1 MIHVLD
7 FNDKIIDFLSTDDP
21 SLVRAIHKRN
31 VNDNSEMLELLISS
45 ERAEKFR
52 ERHRVIIRDSNKQW
66 REFII
71 NWVQDTMDGYT
82 EIECVASYLADI
94 TTAKPYAPGKLEKK
108 TTSEALKE
116 VLSDTGWGVS
126 EQTEYDGLRT
136 TSWTSYQTRY
146 EVLKQLC
153 TTYKMVLDFY
163 IELSSNTVKGRYV
176 VLKKKNSLFKGKEIE
191 YGKDLVGLTR
201 KIDMSEIKTALI
213 AVGPENDKGKRLE
226 LVVTDDEAQSQFNLP
241 TRYIWGIYEPQSDDQ
256 NMNETRLRSLAKTE
270 LNKRKSAVMSYE
282 ITSTDLEV
290 TYPHEIISIGDT
302 VRVKHRDF
310 NPPLYVEAEVIAEEY
325 NIISENSTYT
335 FGQPKEF
342 KESELR
348 EEFNKRLNI
357 IHQKLNDN
365 ISNIN
370 TIVKDVVDGELE
382 YFERKIHKSDTPPEN
397 PVNDMLWYDTSNPDV
412 AVLRRYWN
420 GRWIEATPNDV
431 EKLGGITREK
441 ALFSELN
448 NIFINLSIQHASLLS
463 EATELL
469 NSEYLVDND
478 LKADLQASLDAVIDV
493 YNQIKNNLESMTPE
507 TATIGRLVDTQALF
521 LEYRKKLQDVYTD
534 AEDVKIAI
542 SDRFKLLQSQ
552 YTDEKY
558 KEALEII
565 ATKFGLTVNEDLQL
579 VGEPNVVKSAIEAA
593 RESTKEQLRDY
604 VKTSDYKTD
613 KDGIVE
619 RLDTAEAERTTL
631 KGEIK
636 DKVTLNEYRNGLEEQ
651 KQYTDDQLSDL
662 SNNPEIKASI
672 EQANQEAQEALKS
685 YIDAQDDLKEKES
698 QAYADGKISEEEQRA
713 IQDAQA
719 KLEEAKQNAELKAR
733 NAEKKANVYTD
744 NKVKESTDAQRKTL
758 TRYGSQIIQNGK
770 EIKLRTTKEEFNA
783 SKRTL
788 SRVLADI
795 TVNAMKGIY
804 LRYDENGAITS
815 HTIDKDGVKISGD
828 KVDITANREFNVVAN
843 NINNKVG
850 KNDIVN
856 SLNLSNEGLDIN
868 VNRIGIKG
876 GNANRY
882 VQVQNDFI
890 ELGGIVQRTWKGKR
904 SIDDIFTRLKDGHLR
919 FRNNTAGGSLYMS
932 HFGIST
938 YIDGEGEDGGSS
950 GTIQWWDKT
959 YSDSGM
965 NGITINSYG
974 GVVALT
980 SDYNRIII
988 DSYASANIESREAP
1002 IYLSP
1007 NTKNKPGLNR
1017 FAFTLSN
1024 ADSAYETDGYIMFGS
1039 DENYKYGAG
1048 LRFSKRSNKGLVQV
1062 VNGDYATGGDTTIE
1076 SGMGKFNLVKRR
1088 DGNSYVS
1095 IQSYDLL
1102 AVGSD
1107 NAGDRVA
1114 SNSIYKRTY
1123 SAPANLHITSAG
1135 TIGRATSA
1143 KKYKISIENQYI
1155 NEDDQFS
1162 HSKEILKLPIRT
1174 WFDKYESEIMAKE
1187 LESGKKL
1194 SDDTFKLSRHTGLIA
1209 EEVEELGFNEF
1220 VIYDDNGEIE
1230 GIAYDRLWVH
1240 LIPIIKNQQSKI
1252 EKLEELINE

>member
-82 EIECVASYLADI
+82 EIECIASYLADI
-94 TTAKPYAPGKLEKK
+94 TTAKPYAPGKFEKK
-108 TTSEALKE
+108 TTSEALKD
-116 VLSDTGWGVS
+116 VLSDTGWEVS

-241 TRYIWGIYEPQSDDQ
+241 MRYIWGIYEPQSDDQ
-256 NMNETRLRSLAKTE
+256 NMNETRLSSLAKTE
-270 LNKRKSAVMSYE
+270 LNKHKSAVMSYE

-348 EEFNKRLNI
+348 EEFNKRLNL

-534 AEDVKIAI
+534 VEDVKIAI

-733 NAEKKANVYTD
+733 NAEKKANAYTD

-788 SRVLADI
+788 SRLLADI

-904 SIDDIFTRLKDGHLR
+904 STDDIFTRLKDGHLR

>member
-1 MIHVLD
+1 
-7 FNDKIIDFLSTDDP
+7 
-21 SLVRAIHKRN
+21 
-31 VNDNSEMLELLISS
+31 
-45 ERAEKFR
+45 
-52 ERHRVIIRDSNKQW
+52 
-66 REFII
+66 
-71 NWVQDTMDGYT
+71 
-82 EIECVASYLADI
+82 
-94 TTAKPYAPGKLEKK
+94 
-108 TTSEALKE
+108 
-116 VLSDTGWGVS
+116 
-126 EQTEYDGLRT
+126 
-136 TSWTSYQTRY
+136 
-146 EVLKQLC
+146 
-153 TTYKMVLDFY
+153 
-163 IELSSNTVKGRYV
+163 
-176 VLKKKNSLFKGKEIE
+176 
-191 YGKDLVGLTR
+191 
-201 KIDMSEIKTALI
+201 
-213 AVGPENDKGKRLE
+213 
-226 LVVTDDEAQSQFNLP
+226 
-241 TRYIWGIYEPQSDDQ
+241 
-256 NMNETRLRSLAKTE
+256 
-270 LNKRKSAVMSYE
+270 
-282 ITSTDLEV
+282 
-290 TYPHEIISIGDT
+290 
-302 VRVKHRDF
+302 
-310 NPPLYVEAEVIAEEY
+310 
-325 NIISENSTYT
+325 
-335 FGQPKEF
+335 
-342 KESELR
+342 
-348 EEFNKRLNI
+348 
-357 IHQKLNDN
+357 
-365 ISNIN
+365 
-370 TIVKDVVDGELE
+370 
-382 YFERKIHKSDTPPEN
+382 
-397 PVNDMLWYDTSNPDV
+397 
-412 AVLRRYWN
+412 
-420 GRWIEATPNDV
+420 
-431 EKLGGITREK
+431 
-441 ALFSELN
+441 
-448 NIFINLSIQHASLLS
+448 
-463 EATELL
+463 
-469 NSEYLVDND
+469 
-478 LKADLQASLDAVIDV
+478 
-493 YNQIKNNLESMTPE
+493 
-507 TATIGRLVDTQALF
+507 
-521 LEYRKKLQDVYTD
+521 
-534 AEDVKIAI
+534 KIAI

-733 NAEKKANVYTD
+733 NAEKKANAYTD

-788 SRVLADI
+788 SRLLADI

-904 SIDDIFTRLKDGHLR
+904 STDDIFTRLKDGHLR

-959 YSDSGM
+959 YSD
-965 NGITINSYG
+965 
-974 GVVALT
+974 
-980 SDYNRIII
+980 
-988 DSYASANIESREAP
+988 
-1002 IYLSP
+1002 
-1007 NTKNKPGLNR
+1007 
-1017 FAFTLSN
+1017 
-1024 ADSAYETDGYIMFGS
+1024 
-1039 DENYKYGAG
+1039 
-1048 LRFSKRSNKGLVQV
+1048 
-1062 VNGDYATGGDTTIE
+1062 
-1076 SGMGKFNLVKRR
+1076 
-1088 DGNSYVS
+1088 
-1095 IQSYDLL
+1095 
-1102 AVGSD
+1102 
-1107 NAGDRVA
+1107 
-1114 SNSIYKRTY
+1114 
-1123 SAPANLHITSAG
+1123 
-1135 TIGRATSA
+1135 
-1143 KKYKISIENQYI
+1143 
-1155 NEDDQFS
+1155 
-1162 HSKEILKLPIRT
+1162 
-1174 WFDKYESEIMAKE
+1174 
-1187 LESGKKL
+1187 
-1194 SDDTFKLSRHTGLIA
+1194 
-1209 EEVEELGFNEF
+1209 
-1220 VIYDDNGEIE
+1220 
-1230 GIAYDRLWVH
+1230 
-1240 LIPIIKNQQSKI
+1240 
-1252 EKLEELINE
+1252 

>member
-1 MIHVLD
+1 
-7 FNDKIIDFLSTDDP
+7 
-21 SLVRAIHKRN
+21 
-31 VNDNSEMLELLISS
+31 
-45 ERAEKFR
+45 
-52 ERHRVIIRDSNKQW
+52 
-66 REFII
+66 
-71 NWVQDTMDGYT
+71 
-82 EIECVASYLADI
+82 
-94 TTAKPYAPGKLEKK
+94 
-108 TTSEALKE
+108 
-116 VLSDTGWGVS
+116 
-126 EQTEYDGLRT
+126 
-136 TSWTSYQTRY
+136 
-146 EVLKQLC
+146 
-153 TTYKMVLDFY
+153 
-163 IELSSNTVKGRYV
+163 
-176 VLKKKNSLFKGKEIE
+176 
-191 YGKDLVGLTR
+191 
-201 KIDMSEIKTALI
+201 
-213 AVGPENDKGKRLE
+213 
-226 LVVTDDEAQSQFNLP
+226 
-241 TRYIWGIYEPQSDDQ
+241 
-256 NMNETRLRSLAKTE
+256 
-270 LNKRKSAVMSYE
+270 
-282 ITSTDLEV
+282 
-290 TYPHEIISIGDT
+290 
-302 VRVKHRDF
+302 
-310 NPPLYVEAEVIAEEY
+310 
-325 NIISENSTYT
+325 
-335 FGQPKEF
+335 
-342 KESELR
+342 
-348 EEFNKRLNI
+348 
-357 IHQKLNDN
+357 
-365 ISNIN
+365 
-370 TIVKDVVDGELE
+370 
-382 YFERKIHKSDTPPEN
+382 
-397 PVNDMLWYDTSNPDV
+397 MLWYDTSNPDV

-534 AEDVKIAI
+534 VEDVKIAI

-733 NAEKKANVYTD
+733 NAEKKANAYTD

-788 SRVLADI
+788 SRLLADI

-882 VQVQNDFI
+882 VQVQNDFV

-904 SIDDIFTRLKDGHLR
+904 STDDIFTRLKDGHLR

>member
-82 EIECVASYLADI
+82 EIECIASYLADI
-94 TTAKPYAPGKLEKK
+94 TTAKPYAPGKFEKK
-108 TTSEALKE
+108 TTSEALKD
-116 VLSDTGWGVS
+116 VLSDTGWEVS

-241 TRYIWGIYEPQSDDQ
+241 MRYIWGIYEPQSDDQ
-256 NMNETRLRSLAKTE
+256 NMNETRLSSLAKTE

-348 EEFNKRLNI
+348 EEFNKRLNL

-534 AEDVKIAI
+534 VEDVKIAI

-733 NAEKKANVYTD
+733 NAEKKANAYTD

-788 SRVLADI
+788 SRLLADI

-904 SIDDIFTRLKDGHLR
+904 STDDIFTRLKDGHLR

-1095 IQSYDLL
+1095 IQIYDLL